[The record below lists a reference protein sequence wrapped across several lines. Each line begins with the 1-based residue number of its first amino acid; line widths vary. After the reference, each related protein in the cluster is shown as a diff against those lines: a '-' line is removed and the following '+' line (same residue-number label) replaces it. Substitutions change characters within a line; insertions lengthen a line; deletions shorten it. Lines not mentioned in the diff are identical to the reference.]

1 VQVKVK
7 ICGITNLEDAL
18 LCEELGADAI
28 GFIFYKHSK
37 RYIDPKSAKE
47 ITRELLPF
55 TLKVGVFVNEKIE
68 NIKSLSDLAGLNIV
82 QLHGDETPNV
92 ISEINLPVIK
102 AFRIKKGFDFNILN
116 QFTNCS
122 FLLDS
127 FSTTQYGGTGQ
138 KFDWNIIPEEY
149 RSKIILSGG
158 VSSSNIQKIVTEI
171 NPYAVDV
178 SSSLEKYP
186 GKKSSE
192 KLKEFFNNLKGI
204 K

>member
-1 VQVKVK
+1 MQVKVK

-28 GFIFYKHSK
+28 GFIFYKQSK

-122 FLLDS
+122 FLLDNLTDPS
-127 FSTTQYGGTGQ
+127 
-138 KFDWNIIPEEY
+138 IIM
-149 RSKIILSGG
+149 
-158 VSSSNIQKIVTEI
+158 
-171 NPYAVDV
+171 
-178 SSSLEKYP
+178 
-186 GKKSSE
+186 
-192 KLKEFFNNLKGI
+192 
-204 K
+204 